1 MKLISQTHQEVVLK
15 KTTHAELKINLN
27 QTKDSVDS
35 TNSWNKL
42 KLWSSID
49 NQSSH
54 SVGRRENR
62 RYAQESDVNADPD
75 MFDSIHENQA
85 PQIISTQTTSLGN
98 TNAAFLASGSTLAAT
113 VEINRNTVQNTK
125 TPHNA
130 SENKVFKDFLS
141 QQDIEHNTHH

>member
-75 MFDSIHENQA
+75 MFDSIHENQT

-125 TPHNA
+125 NPHNA

>member
-75 MFDSIHENQA
+75 MFDSIHENQT

-125 TPHNA
+125 NPHNA
-130 SENKVFKDFLS
+130 SEHKVFKDFLS

>member
-75 MFDSIHENQA
+75 MFDSIHENQT

-125 TPHNA
+125 NPNNA

>member
-75 MFDSIHENQA
+75 MFDSIHENQT
-85 PQIISTQTTSLGN
+85 PQIISTHTTSLGN

-125 TPHNA
+125 NPHNA

-141 QQDIEHNTHH
+141 QQDIEHNTNH

>member
-75 MFDSIHENQA
+75 MFDSIHENQT

-141 QQDIEHNTHH
+141 QQDIEHNTHP

>member
-75 MFDSIHENQA
+75 MFDSIHENQT

-125 TPHNA
+125 NPHIA